1 MLRKYYIY
9 TVNVK
14 KIMFWSVGKKCVIE
28 VNLWR
33 SIRNLFPKHM
43 VVVAGGM

>member
-9 TVNVK
+9 SKCEK

-33 SIRNLFPKHM
+33 SIRNLFPKNM